1 MSLVNYS
8 VCMLLVDMRSNT
20 WLWWWAKINKLI
32 VKLFNQVFI
41 FFHHHFSHT
50 YDFLHHLCYLSLM
63 LLLTHCGHLCQ
74 LRVDVKWLLLQF
86 HQVLVFSFV
95 ESLCTV
101 DKKWTHQDIYSEW
114 IESSQ

>member
-8 VCMLLVDMRSNT
+8 ACMSLVDMRSNT

-41 FFHHHFSHT
+41 FFLHHFSHT
-50 YDFLHHLCYLSLM
+50 YDFLHHLCYLPLM
-63 LLLTHCGHLCQ
+63 LSLTHCGHLCQ
-74 LRVDVKWLLLQF
+74 LHEDVKWLLLQF
-86 HQVLVFSFV
+86 HQVLVLSFV